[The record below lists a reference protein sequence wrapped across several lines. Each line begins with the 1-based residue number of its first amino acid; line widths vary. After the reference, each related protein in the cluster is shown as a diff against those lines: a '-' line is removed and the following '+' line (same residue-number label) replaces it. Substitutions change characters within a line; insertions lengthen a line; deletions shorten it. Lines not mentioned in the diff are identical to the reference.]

1 MARIYGLDR
10 NKRLAEFWNWR
21 KIIMSFACTKPMT
34 KQYRNGNGR
43 KHMKTRTRIGI
54 LGTGRM
60 AVRLARLFA
69 ECGNEVVLGSR
80 TPERA
85 ARIVD
90 GLGINSIKA
99 GSYESAVKA
108 EVVLPSMFLRDG
120 MLDTLE
126 PLRSSFDGKLWIDI
140 TNPFNDR
147 YDDFI
152 YPWNT
157 SSAEEIQKRF
167 PRTRVVGAFKN
178 VWWEVFDQPHFDGN
192 GVSDVY
198 VVSDHDGGKRE
209 FLDLVNGSP
218 FRYIDG
224 GKLYNARFVERM
236 TLFAAELGQRQG
248 YFPRMNW
255 RLLGEPWSVG
265 KADLVGK
272 LIARDLAP
280 VSD

>member
-1 MARIYGLDR
+1 
-10 NKRLAEFWNWR
+10 
-21 KIIMSFACTKPMT
+21 
-34 KQYRNGNGR
+34 
-43 KHMKTRTRIGI
+43 MKTTIGI

-69 ECGNEVVLGSR
+69 ECGSNVLLGSR

-85 ARIVD
+85 ARITD
-90 GLGINSIKA
+90 GLGINAIKPA
-99 GSYESAVKA
+99 SYEAA
-108 EVVLPSMFLRDG
+108 ADATVVLPSMFLRDG

-126 PLRSSFDGKLWIDI
+126 PLRANFDGKLWIDI

-152 YPWNT
+152 FPWNT

-167 PRTRVVGAFKN
+167 PRARVVGAFKN
-178 VWWEVFDQPHFDGN
+178 VWWEVFDEPKFDNG

-198 VVSDHDGGKRE
+198 VVSDHAGSKQE
-209 FLDLVNGSP
+209 FLRLVNGSP
-218 FRYIDG
+218 FRFLDAG
-224 GKLYNARFVERM
+224 RLYNARFVERM

-255 RLLGEPWSVG
+255 RLLGEPWTMG
-265 KADLVGK
+265 KADTLK
-272 LIARDLAP
+272 HLIARD
-280 VSD
+280 

>member
-1 MARIYGLDR
+1 
-10 NKRLAEFWNWR
+10 
-21 KIIMSFACTKPMT
+21 
-34 KQYRNGNGR
+34 
-43 KHMKTRTRIGI
+43 MKTRTRIGI

-90 GLGINSIKA
+90 GLAISAIKA

-167 PRTRVVGAFKN
+167 PRARVVGAFKN
-178 VWWEVFDQPHFDGN
+178 VWWEVFDQPQFNGD

-198 VVSDHDGGKRE
+198 VVSDHEGAKRE
-209 FLDLVNGSP
+209 FLELVNDSP

-265 KADLVGK
+265 KADRVGK
-272 LIARDLAP
+272 LIARD
-280 VSD
+280 